1 MPGLRAA
8 PGPRSLG
15 TVLAGALFAGTAMP
29 AAAQA
34 PLPAAKLHAV
44 EAAIAAEMSR
54 LGIPGLSAA
63 LVLDHELRWSAGF
76 GRADVENNV
85 PATATTVYRLGSIA
99 KTITATAALQ
109 LAEKGRLDLD
119 APVQKY
125 VPSFPV
131 KPWPVTCRQLLAH
144 MAGVRWYADGEMEST
159 RHYTTVTDGL
169 AMFKDDPL
177 AFEPGTAFLYSSYGY
192 NLVGAAIEG
201 ASGMSY
207 MDYARQHVFAPAGME
222 RAQADDV
229 SALIPNRARGYQ
241 KASTGELRNSP
252 LADTSNKVPGGGL
265 VATAQDVARFA
276 MALQG
281 GVLLQKETLARMMT
295 RQATRDGK
303 LTGTGLGLF
312 LAERDGVREAWHTGG
327 QPQVSTVLYM
337 QPDRRV
343 AVALLTNLEGIGPV
357 LLDLARQIASIA
369 VR

>member
-1 MPGLRAA
+1 
-8 PGPRSLG
+8 
-15 TVLAGALFAGTAMP
+15 V
-29 AAAQA
+29 
-34 PLPAAKLHAV
+34 
-44 EAAIAAEMSR
+44 
-54 LGIPGLSAA
+54 SAA
-63 LVLDHELRWSAGF
+63 LVLEHELVWSAGF

-85 PATATTVYRLGSIA
+85 PTTGSTVYRLGSIA
-99 KTITATAALQ
+99 KTITATAVLQ

-125 VPSFPV
+125 VPSFPL
-131 KPWPVTCRQLLAH
+131 KPWPVTPRQLLAH
-144 MAGVRWYADGEMEST
+144 LSGVRWYAEGEMEST
-159 RHYTTVTDGL
+159 RHYTNVTDGL

-177 AFEPGTAFLYSSYGY
+177 AFEPGTAFLYTSYGY
-192 NLVGAAIEG
+192 NLLGAAVEG
-201 ASGMSY
+201 ASGTSY
-207 MDYARQHVFAPAGME
+207 LDYVRKNVFGPAGME

-229 SALIPNRARGYQ
+229 FALIPNRARGYQ
-241 KASTGELRNSP
+241 KASTGELRNSA

-343 AVALLTNLEGIGPV
+343 AVVLLTNLEGIGPV
-357 LLDLARQIASIA
+357 LLDLARQIAA
-369 VR
+369 AGAR